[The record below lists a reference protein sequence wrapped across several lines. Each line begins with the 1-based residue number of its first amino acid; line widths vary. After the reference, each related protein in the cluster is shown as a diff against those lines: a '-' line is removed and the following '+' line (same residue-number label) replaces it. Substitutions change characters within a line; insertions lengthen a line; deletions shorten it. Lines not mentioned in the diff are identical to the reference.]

1 MNENSFD
8 SGSYEV
14 VYCCHPSMQILL
26 TDVHLLFNKTVIATP
41 IRENHECKCKD
52 MWIFIVQ
59 VIEPVQLISSLNFDG
74 AIDR

>member
-1 MNENSFD
+1 LSILILGRPLLVWLLMNENSFD

-52 MWIFIVQ
+52 M
-59 VIEPVQLISSLNFDG
+59 
-74 AIDR
+74 